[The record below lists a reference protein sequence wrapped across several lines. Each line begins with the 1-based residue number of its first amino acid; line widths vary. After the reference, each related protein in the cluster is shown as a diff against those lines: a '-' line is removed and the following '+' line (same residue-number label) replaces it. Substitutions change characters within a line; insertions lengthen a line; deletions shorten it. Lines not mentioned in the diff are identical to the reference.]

1 MPESKTPYTPEQLA
15 QFRKRLLEE
24 QRKLVARYQTS
35 RANLREKPP
44 KENIEETGSEDFIHA
59 ADLYMMGQDS
69 QTMNMI
75 QNALKHLEEGNYGIC
90 EDCGGPLGEPRLL
103 ARPFARY
110 CIKCK
115 SRREAES
122 GPRR

>member
-1 MPESKTPYTPEQLA
+1 MADTKTPYTPEQLA

-24 QRKLVARYQTS
+24 QSKLLSRYQAS
-35 RANLREKPP
+35 RNNLREKPA

-75 QNALKHLEEGNYGIC
+75 QNALKHLKEGGYGLC
-90 EDCGGPLGEPRLL
+90 EDCGGPIGEPRLL

-115 SRREAES
+115 SRREAE
-122 GPRR
+122 GGAAR